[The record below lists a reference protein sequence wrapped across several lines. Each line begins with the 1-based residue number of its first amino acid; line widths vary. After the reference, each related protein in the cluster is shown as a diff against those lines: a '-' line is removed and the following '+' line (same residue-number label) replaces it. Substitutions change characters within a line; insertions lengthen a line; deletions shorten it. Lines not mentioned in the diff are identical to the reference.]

1 MEALES
7 FEGKLKRIK
16 NFFSSSTDQY
26 RLVGTDLQIS
36 KVKKNGAYVNF

>member
-16 NFFSSSTDQY
+16 NFLQSSTDQY